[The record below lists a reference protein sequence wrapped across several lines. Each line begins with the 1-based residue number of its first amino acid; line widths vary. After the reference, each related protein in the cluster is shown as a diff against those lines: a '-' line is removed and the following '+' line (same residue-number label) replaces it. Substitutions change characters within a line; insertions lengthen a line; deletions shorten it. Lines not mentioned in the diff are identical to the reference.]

1 MSIPKTYPSRQLL
14 LKPIYWLLICQI
26 LPLYQCSV
34 VVNAFTNTYCN
45 IQKFCIKSQSSKLKN
60 DKACSQKRYLRQPV
74 RSLQSKQYSASY
86 KTTVCKSTTSSDDTS
101 STPTSTATQ
110 RLSITDI
117 QHMKQATN
125 LAKNGYGNTYP
136 NPAVGCIL
144 VRHDNNDNA
153 DEDVIL
159 GSGFHPKA
167 GMPHAEVFAL
177 LEACGHVDDGVVAAK
192 SVMHSLD
199 EHDDGDE
206 STIAMSKQVVDLLD
220 TYKSDNGA
228 SILFENNKIDSNWNV
243 TAYVTLEPCCHTGQT
258 PPCASSLVKA
268 GVNRV
273 VVGYRDPN
281 PRVDGGGIQVLE
293 DAGVDV
299 CVLSQVRR
307 SGAREEISAAE
318 DCSNIIR
325 YFVKRISPRDKDEP
339 KLEDTING
347 AKRRIL
353 RSIAGRKKNDN
364 TIQQLDFPRD
374 HSISQDD
381 KENSDF
387 AKDVP
392 ICHRFLER
400 IDAALWDHELVI
412 LRLSNVVKKK
422 KGAKI
427 IGERIAEEL
436 DAHLAQVIGHTA
448 LLYRPGYP
456 PVLDL
461 DALLIEDK
469 DNE

>member
-1 MSIPKTYPSRQLL
+1 MSIPKTYPSRQQLL
-14 LKPIYWLLICQI
+14 QSIYWLLVCQVLLI
-26 LPLYQCSV
+26 SQYYTV
-34 VVNAFTNTYCN
+34 VKAFTSSYCN
-45 IQKFCIKSQSSKLKN
+45 RNVHKIGIKSHRSKLLSN
-60 DKACSQKRYLRQPV
+60 DNTAINLKRCLH
-74 RSLQSKQYSASY
+74 SLQSKEYSASY
-86 KTTVCKSTTSSDDTS
+86 KTTVCKSTASSDDTIS
-101 STPTSTATQ
+101 ASTE

-117 QHMKQATN
+117 KHMKQATD
-125 LAKNGYGNTYP
+125 LAKLGYGNTYP

-144 VRHDNNDNA
+144 VRHDNNGD
-153 DEDVIL
+153 DDIIL

-192 SVMHSLD
+192 SVMHSL
-199 EHDDGDE
+199 EEEPDDQNG
-206 STIAMSKQVVDLLD
+206 STIAMNKQVVDLLD
-220 TYKSDNGA
+220 TYKSENGA
-228 SILFENNKIDSNWNV
+228 SILFESDKIDSSWNV

-299 CVLSQVRR
+299 HVLSKVRR

-325 YFVKRISPRDKDEP
+325 YFVKRISPRDEDEP
-339 KLEDTING
+339 KLDDTING
-347 AKRRIL
+347 AKRRVL

-392 ICHRFLER
+392 INHRFLER
-400 IDAALWDHELVI
+400 IDSALWDHELVI

-427 IGERIAEEL
+427 LGERIAEEL

>member
-1 MSIPKTYPSRQLL
+1 
-14 LKPIYWLLICQI
+14 
-26 LPLYQCSV
+26 
-34 VVNAFTNTYCN
+34 
-45 IQKFCIKSQSSKLKN
+45 
-60 DKACSQKRYLRQPV
+60 
-74 RSLQSKQYSASY
+74 
-86 KTTVCKSTTSSDDTS
+86 
-101 STPTSTATQ
+101 
-110 RLSITDI
+110 
-117 QHMKQATN
+117 MKQATN
-125 LAKNGYGNTYP
+125 LAKLGYGNTYP

-144 VRHDNNDNA
+144 VRHDNNDE
-153 DEDVIL
+153 DEDIIL

-199 EHDDGDE
+199 DQHDHE
-206 STIAMSKQVVDLLD
+206 STIAMNKQVVDLLD
-220 TYKSDNGA
+220 TYKSENGA
-228 SILFENNKIDSNWNV
+228 SILFESDKIDSSWNV

-293 DAGVDV
+293 DAGVYV
-299 CVLSQVRR
+299 HILSQVRR

-325 YFVKRISPRDKDEP
+325 HFVKRISPRDADEP
-339 KLEDTING
+339 KLEDIING

-387 AKDVP
+387 AKEVP
-392 ICHRFLER
+392 IDHRFLER
-400 IDAALWDHELVI
+400 IDAALWDHELVL
-412 LRLSNVVKKK
+412 LRLRNVVKKK

-427 IGERIAEEL
+427 LGERIAEEL

>member
-1 MSIPKTYPSRQLL
+1 
-14 LKPIYWLLICQI
+14 
-26 LPLYQCSV
+26 
-34 VVNAFTNTYCN
+34 
-45 IQKFCIKSQSSKLKN
+45 
-60 DKACSQKRYLRQPV
+60 
-74 RSLQSKQYSASY
+74 
-86 KTTVCKSTTSSDDTS
+86 
-101 STPTSTATQ
+101 
-110 RLSITDI
+110 
-117 QHMKQATN
+117 
-125 LAKNGYGNTYP
+125 
-136 NPAVGCIL
+136 VGCIL
-144 VRHDNNDNA
+144 VRHDNNDE
-153 DEDVIL
+153 DEDIIL

-199 EHDDGDE
+199 EHDDHE
-206 STIAMSKQVVDLLD
+206 STIAMNKQVLDLLD

-228 SILFENNKIDSNWNV
+228 SILFENNKIDSSWNV

-299 CVLSQVRR
+299 HVLSKVRR

-325 YFVKRISPRDKDEP
+325 HFVKRISPRDANEP
-339 KLEDTING
+339 KVDDTING

-364 TIQQLDFPRD
+364 TIQQLDFPRN
-374 HSISQDD
+374 HSISQED

-392 ICHRFLER
+392 INHRFFER

-427 IGERIAEEL
+427 LGERIADEL
-436 DAHLAQVIGHTA
+436 NAHLAQVIGHTA
-448 LLYRPGYP
+448 LLYRPDYP